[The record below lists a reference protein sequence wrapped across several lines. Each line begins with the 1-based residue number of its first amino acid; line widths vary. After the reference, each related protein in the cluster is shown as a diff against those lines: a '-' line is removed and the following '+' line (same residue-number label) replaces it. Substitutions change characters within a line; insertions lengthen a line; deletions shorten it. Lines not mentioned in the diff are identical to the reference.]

1 MKCLA
6 PLVVC
11 SALAVV
17 FGCTPADRS
26 ANGSTTGG
34 STGNGG
40 RNDGGS
46 NGNGGQSASGGQG
59 GSNDSGGTSG
69 SGGDSNSGGNS
80 GSGGA
85 SSGGSQGSGGD
96 SNSGGASGNGGSSGG
111 SSGGG
116 GSTSTGT
123 SACSSSASS
132 NSVTFCNGLAAGA
145 LAGYGWVALGSAD
158 TLSDPTCDTTKAA
171 ITKNAPCLKS
181 TNWSQANALC
191 MSGKIPAL
199 PAIPADPDY
208 ADNWGVQLGVNA
220 KDPNAAMGG
229 SGWKS
234 ITFSVTGSP
243 STGLR
248 ALVHKSGDPD
258 ATSYCAA
265 MTPGTALPLTTFNS
279 KCWDGTGDF
288 LTESDGP
295 KVDKVSV
302 QVSSTASEIAVSSL
316 CLTKIEFGT

>member
-1 MKCLA
+1 MKFLA
-6 PLVVC
+6 PLVVY
-11 SALAVV
+11 SALA
-17 FGCTPADRS
+17 FGFACTPADRS
-26 ANGSTTGG
+26 ANGSP
-34 STGNGG
+34 S
-40 RNDGGS
+40 GGS
-46 NGNGGQSASGGQG
+46 NGSGGRSEGGSGGGENASGGQAG
-59 GSNDSGGTSG
+59 ANDSGGTSG
-69 SGGDSNSGGNS
+69 SGGDSNSGSNS

-85 SSGGSQGSGGD
+85 NSGGSQGSGGN
-96 SNSGGASGNGGSSGG
+96 SNSGGMSGNGGGSGG
-111 SSGGG
+111 SSGSGG
-116 GSTSTGT
+116 ITSTGT
-123 SACSSSASS
+123 SACGSSASS

-158 TLSDPTCDTTKAA
+158 TLTEPTCDTTKTA
-171 ITKNAPCLKS
+171 ITKDAPCLTT
-181 TNWSQANALC
+181 TNWSQTNALC

-199 PAIPADPDY
+199 PTKPGDSDY
-208 ADNWGVQLGVNA
+208 ASNWGVQIGVNA

-229 SGWKS
+229 SGWKD

-279 KCWDGTGDF
+279 KCWDGSGDF
-288 LTESDGP
+288 LTESDGA

-316 CLTKIEFGT
+316 CLTKIDFGN